1 MNSCVPAVKDKFKIE
16 LTPADVV
23 KPTVLNIMSK
33 MKNRFLSSESDRD
46 DNETSMEFIDKN
58 MELEMGWAVN

>member
-1 MNSCVPAVKDKFKIE
+1 MNSCVPPVKDKFKIE

>member
-1 MNSCVPAVKDKFKIE
+1 MNSCVPPVKDKFKIE
-16 LTPADVV
+16 LAPADVV